1 MCFRRE
7 GASIDD
13 MEQNSSGPGGF
24 DRGGL
29 QNVQSWQRSRS
40 DRMVSGVCGGIGR
53 ALNIDPVLVRVVMAV
68 LIISGPGI
76 IFYIAAWVL
85 MPDEGSNARRRRV
98 CSATGSAR
106 TTRGCGRS

>member
-1 MCFRRE
+1 
-7 GASIDD
+7 

-68 LIISGPGI
+68 LIISGLDHLLHRR
-76 IFYIAAWVL
+76 WVL

-106 TTRGCGRS
+106 TTCGCGRS